1 MIAAKILT
9 TPFLQNTPGCRFSSK
24 IFLFVFRLII
34 HSLTSKIK
42 EMNENGNAKV
52 MYTQNVKLCAK
63 LIKFTG
69 INLLDFTNA
78 KPLGFPR

>member
-1 MIAAKILT
+1 
-9 TPFLQNTPGCRFSSK
+9 
-24 IFLFVFRLII
+24 
-34 HSLTSKIK
+34 
-42 EMNENGNAKV
+42 MNENGNAKV